1 MRLDLFGCCLRKQGK
16 RVVLFSQIR
25 KRDILKLFSAL
36 LVFVSLRN
44 IPEDFDLT
52 SLQTYFYP
60 YHPVRLQTIYF
71 VFSDPAITFF
81 NISHSPLQKNN
92 DPSFTI
98 FLSCPKSINSLRG
111 SFTIIFFCSRKIALF
126 ILFKFL
132 STLCY

>member
-25 KRDILKLFSAL
+25 ERDILKIFSAL
-36 LVFVSLRN
+36 LVFVSQRN
-44 IPEDFDLT
+44 IPENFDLT

-81 NISHSPLQKNN
+81 QYFSFPPLEK
-92 DPSFTI
+92 
-98 FLSCPKSINSLRG
+98 
-111 SFTIIFFCSRKIALF
+111 
-126 ILFKFL
+126 
-132 STLCY
+132 